1 MTTQALDN
9 AYISITTAM
18 DPDSGIKLVRAKVD
32 GLVRPSGTWATTCA
46 QEPGVEVLPWI
57 SLPTTKVVPGDSQD
71 FVLPVTMLYVHVVV
85 PEGTRTAVGDNLV
98 SLGPLLFGAL
108 SHPPPPLS
116 SGLRTACD
124 CARCRSRSP

>member
-1 MTTQALDN
+1 MPRFASICLRIDCLRPAVPCPLVSGANVTTQALDN

-57 SLPTTKVVPGDSQD
+57 SLPTTKVAPGDSQD

-98 SLGPLLFGAL
+98 SLGPLLF
-108 SHPPPPLS
+108 
-116 SGLRTACD
+116 
-124 CARCRSRSP
+124 